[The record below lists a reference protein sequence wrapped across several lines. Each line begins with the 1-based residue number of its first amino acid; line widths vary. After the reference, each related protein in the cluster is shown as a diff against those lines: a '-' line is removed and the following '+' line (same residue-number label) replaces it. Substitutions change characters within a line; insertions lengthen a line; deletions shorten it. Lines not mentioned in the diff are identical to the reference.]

1 MSANHKTVVVTDSS
15 RALSNQ
21 ISGSSSVLLLAPLR
35 EAPDDS
41 ACIDLLTHEP
51 PAEANVLSV
60 TLSGSPT
67 ERLSIWQRE
76 AGSELP
82 TRTAIVDARLAMTNG
97 PLPTSEVG
105 PISVRGVPENA
116 NLYDIGFVIT
126 SQLGAWKNA
135 DETTRMCLHSV
146 TALLAAYDP
155 ERVIG
160 LITSLNDLCEQL
172 GVIAHHHLD
181 PDEHDEETVAMLR
194 PLYDAVVE
202 HTPDDGW
209 IPTECE
215 RTATTPTFRSTVPP
229 PGGAAKTDPDRP
241 ETVPMRYSFET
252 VLELLSSPRRR
263 TLLYHL
269 KDRLGEEIPLD
280 RLVEDVHDIDRSLP
294 IRDAPSREDIRIELV
309 QIHLPK
315 LQETGIVRYD
325 ADSETVHYT
334 GNRGLESFLR
344 YVETIELGG

>member
-1 MSANHKTVVVTDSS
+1 MSTNNRKAVVTDSTL
-15 RALSNQ
+15 ALSNQ
-21 ISGSSSVLLLAPLR
+21 ISRPSSVLLLAPLR

-60 TLSGSPT
+60 TLSASPT

-82 TRTAIVDARLAMTNG
+82 TRAVIVDARREMTNG
-97 PLPTSEVG
+97 QLPTSEAG

-116 NLYDIGFVIT
+116 NLYDIGFVIA

-135 DETTRMCLHSV
+135 DGTTLMCLHSV
-146 TALLAAYDP
+146 TALLATYEP
-155 ERVIG
+155 EQVIG

-215 RTATTPTFRSTVPP
+215 RTTTTPTFRSTVPP

-269 KDRLGEEIPLD
+269 KDQPAEEVPLD
-280 RLVEDVHDIDRSLP
+280 RLVEEINDIARALP
-294 IRDAPSREDIRIELV
+294 VRDASSSEEIRAELV

-315 LQETGIVRYD
+315 LREAGIVQYD
-325 ADSETVHYT
+325 ADAETVHYT
-334 GNRGLESFLR
+334 VNEGLESLLR
-344 YVETIELGG
+344 YIETIELG